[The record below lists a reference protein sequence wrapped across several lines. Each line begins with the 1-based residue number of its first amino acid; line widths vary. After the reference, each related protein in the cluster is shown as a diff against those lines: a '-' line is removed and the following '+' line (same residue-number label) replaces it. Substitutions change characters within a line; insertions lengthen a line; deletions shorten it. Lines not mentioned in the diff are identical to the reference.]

1 MRLLAIENCAG
12 TPLGLV
18 ERRALARGAVVT
30 LLPAYA
36 GAPVPCDLADHDALV
51 ILGGPQT
58 ALDDPWEGNTLEWAT
73 SSPPPVYN
81 FDKLPPVRSERPVF
95 DLRHGDVHGAP
106 VAAITSGEAH

>member
-1 MRLLAIENCAG
+1 M
-12 TPLGLV
+12 LGLDGMI
-18 ERRALARGAVVT
+18 RRIADYSDNAGWSGLNFLSTIGAFTIAISVLPFLWNVFIT
-30 LLPAYA
+30 LRK
-36 GAPVPCDLADHDALV
+36 
-51 ILGGPQT
+51 PQT
-58 ALDDPWEGNTLEWAT
+58 AVDDPWEGNTLEWAT